1 MALNE
6 FMLKDADV
14 LESIDLSVDYFGND
28 ASVDEHGEILLEV
41 NRAELC
47 VQSSLPAT
55 EWWPTVHCMFG
66 MQSCLTNGGA
76 AGTSCQEAET
86 GVDDDLAFAGGDR
99 MAQLSGCECS
109 LDGVADTCASLHA
122 SKSWADLKAACD
134 VDASATATS
143 APAAIAPEPTQSQDS
158 VAIERGEWLGVPT
171 EFFGQKTFGLRF
183 LAQVSRQE
191 SDQVFFWLV
200 TDGRECD
207 APLSAVREWVI
218 STEEMATSFKGM
230 LQPPKAPAPTS
241 APAPAPARVAQ
252 PATSLP
258 PPPSREGAS
267 SLAALRE

>member
-86 GVDDDLAFAGGDR
+86 GVDDDLKFAGGDR

-109 LDGVADTCASLHA
+109 LDGVADTCTSLHA
-122 SKSWADLKAACD
+122 SKSWAELKASCD
-134 VDASATATS
+134 VDAEAKLSSARAVAADSGATMWVTVDGARVVYEEGGAYGGTNTAQGFGAWASRVMAVTCN
-143 APAAIAPEPTQSQDS
+143 AIVAKGQAAPES
-158 VAIERGEWLGVPT
+158 
-171 EFFGQKTFGLRF
+171 
-183 LAQVSRQE
+183 
-191 SDQVFFWLV
+191 
-200 TDGRECD
+200 C
-207 APLSAVREWVI
+207 
-218 STEEMATSFKGM
+218 
-230 LQPPKAPAPTS
+230 
-241 APAPAPARVAQ
+241 
-252 PATSLP
+252 
-258 PPPSREGAS
+258 
-267 SLAALRE
+267 AAYFP

>member
-109 LDGVADTCASLHA
+109 LDGVADTCTSLHA

-134 VDASATATS
+134 VDARAKLSSARAVAADSGATMWVTVDG
-143 APAAIAPEPTQSQDS
+143 ARVVYEEGGAYGGTNTELGFGAWAARVFGVTCQAIVAKGQAAPESCG
-158 VAIERGEWLGVPT
+158 AY
-171 EFFGQKTFGLRF
+171 
-183 LAQVSRQE
+183 LA
-191 SDQVFFWLV
+191 
-200 TDGRECD
+200 
-207 APLSAVREWVI
+207 
-218 STEEMATSFKGM
+218 
-230 LQPPKAPAPTS
+230 
-241 APAPAPARVAQ
+241 
-252 PATSLP
+252 
-258 PPPSREGAS
+258 
-267 SLAALRE
+267 